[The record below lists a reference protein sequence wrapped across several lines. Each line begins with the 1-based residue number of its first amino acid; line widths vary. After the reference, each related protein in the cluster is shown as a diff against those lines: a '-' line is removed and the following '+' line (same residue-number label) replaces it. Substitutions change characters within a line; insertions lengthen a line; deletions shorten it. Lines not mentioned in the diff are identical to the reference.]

1 MGNQLNQEQV
11 DKNRL
16 DRFRKAVPEGPDLTV
31 NKSIVMFT
39 SLSASDDLRRHYEA
53 RKMEAG
59 DHAADFIKS
68 LADKLAGLT
77 PAPALAGLG
86 ALIIAIFIDSAFS
99 VTKESTKDALR
110 SVFTD
115 EKALEVWDQIDECL
129 KRCAMHLHDNDELT
143 GDLQRI
149 EDRLSL
155 VLTKL
160 KNSMVRD
167 GHMSSSALKAW
178 VNGAAFHIQMLI
190 HLVRLGGIQTCNPVE
205 SLLSIYQRDLETLF
219 TKHNELIR
227 GKCYFAFLPF
237 HSDLFGNYHFQ
248 KFIDEDLKGYIID
261 INVNDSQYHEVYYDK
276 RYGGQKAEIQQYF
289 MDVSQNLQELVEQT
303 GSFNVQ

>member
-1 MGNQLNQEQV
+1 MGNQLSREQMEKNELDHFTKAVREGPNLTV
-11 DKNRL
+11 DK
-16 DRFRKAVPEGPDLTV
+16 G
-31 NKSIVMFT
+31 IVMFT
-39 SLSASDDLRRHYEA
+39 SLSASDDLRQHYEA

-86 ALIIAIFIDSAFS
+86 ALILAIFIDSAFS

-110 SVFTD
+110 SVFAD

-155 VLTKL
+155 ALTKL

-178 VNGAAFHIQMLI
+178 VNGAAFHVQMLI
-190 HLVRLGGIQTCNPVE
+190 HLVRLGGIETCNPVE

-219 TKHNELIR
+219 TKHKELIR
-227 GKCYFAFLPF
+227 EKCYIAVMHLSCAYFCGED
-237 HSDLFGNYHFQ
+237 SMNIQLFFPTN
-248 KFIDEDLKGYIID
+248 K
-261 INVNDSQYHEVYYDK
+261 YHEIYYDK
-276 RYGGQKAEIQQYF
+276 RYGGQKVEIQQYF